1 MNGERIS
8 VLLLQLQ
15 YQLYNT
21 CMLGGGM
28 EGGGSKYTG
37 SRWSRGQLEGKK
49 QVARELCPYTGK
61 VLF

>member
-21 CMLGGGM
+21 CVLKGV

-37 SRWSRGQLEGKK
+37 GRWSRGQLEGKK
-49 QVARELCPYTGK
+49 QVAHELCSYMGK